1 MMCAV
6 ILDISVTAAWVL
18 DDEDSSYADA
28 VYARVPGEG
37 ALVPD
42 FWHIEIRNVLLSA
55 ERRNRIAP
63 EEVEQRLAELA
74 ALPIQTDRNLE
85 LNTAYDLAKM
95 HGLSFY
101 DAVYLELAL
110 RRNVTLAT
118 LDTALI
124 RVAAAEGLFLVA

>member
-1 MMCAV
+1 M
-6 ILDISVTAAWVL
+6 
-18 DDEDSSYADA
+18 
-28 VYARVPGEG
+28 YARVPGEG

-85 LNTAYDLAKM
+85 LNAAYDLAKM